1 MALDSNKIAD
11 NFIDQIKQGSSP
23 TPKIDNTVVVT
34 DDTDPSAIGGLAA
47 LGATIVG
54 AGVLAKRI
62 PGARALLQNLK
73 KDITPNKTFTPN
85 KPVEEIADIPTATGQ
100 SSELI
105 TTPSKELVIGRS
117 RIGEVQNIPFTQGKG
132 YTEANPLV
140 GSATFDRIMEAPF
153 EKGTAQQWSDWLI
166 KANRA
171 DLKIAT
177 GPLAGVSRRVSPD
190 ELDEL
195 NIIKFDK
202 QGKGESGFLKVMD
215 DQNMEVDRET
225 LLELVKNSPVNKL
238 KTIRL
243 GVRGDPEGDFI
254 SIQSSFR
261 DAVNKSGVDTSSGN
275 AEISEFVDRIN
286 SNLRKV
292 INGSYTQKE
301 AIPSGIYT
309 EIQDD
314 LVKIGRLVDNPQDFS
329 KILVNFNRDLGKYN
343 SYSKKLDKPEFLRFR
358 RDKSDNPNFYP
369 TYKTGMGYTYK
380 MDAGENF
387 VEDVIFYPG
396 RVPNTV
402 TGKFSP
408 IDEVHYIDNEI
419 GFIRYDDLANP
430 KLNERFG
437 LKPNARH
444 LRISEIQ
451 TDIHSPQFGDNKASY
466 FKRKINPFNRDAELE
481 ILKKQRAELLSK
493 KEPFEELGRGIS
505 GLTKKQRQ
513 ELVRINYEIGQLEKS
528 SLSKLINNQPIE
540 YTTAAPLARSWPDYA
555 AKSILRTMAERGI
568 NAVSVVPSPMN
579 KAIKM
584 PSFSTLGDEINY
596 GLMDGKALIKTADGS
611 IKKTNQLAVN
621 VAPFAKLAKQYG
633 AKFELFPMPKS
644 NPDKPFKVIAEY
656 TTRGGR
662 DGKNVQAGRIHY
674 NKKIGDQYVYEDHVG
689 AANSYDEALEIMKNR
704 EGVIGDRG
712 KLIIKEIGKDNP
724 DLYEKVPTLIASDD
738 VLRKFLLPMKAY
750 MKVGGF
756 VDKTNIFKGLL

>member
-62 PGARALLQNLK
+62 PGARTLLQNLK

-153 EKGTAQQWSDWLI
+153 EKGTAKQWSDWLV

-177 GPLAGVSRRVSPD
+177 GPLTGVSRRVSPD

-215 DQNMEVDRET
+215 DQKMEVDRET

-343 SYSKKLDKPEFLRFR
+343 SYSKKL
-358 RDKSDNPNFYP
+358 
-369 TYKTGMGYTYK
+369 
-380 MDAGENF
+380 
-387 VEDVIFYPG
+387 
-396 RVPNTV
+396 
-402 TGKFSP
+402 
-408 IDEVHYIDNEI
+408 
-419 GFIRYDDLANP
+419 
-430 KLNERFG
+430 
-437 LKPNARH
+437 
-444 LRISEIQ
+444 
-451 TDIHSPQFGDNKASY
+451 
-466 FKRKINPFNRDAELE
+466 
-481 ILKKQRAELLSK
+481 
-493 KEPFEELGRGIS
+493 
-505 GLTKKQRQ
+505 
-513 ELVRINYEIGQLEKS
+513 
-528 SLSKLINNQPIE
+528 
-540 YTTAAPLARSWPDYA
+540 
-555 AKSILRTMAERGI
+555 
-568 NAVSVVPSPMN
+568 
-579 KAIKM
+579 
-584 PSFSTLGDEINY
+584 
-596 GLMDGKALIKTADGS
+596 
-611 IKKTNQLAVN
+611 
-621 VAPFAKLAKQYG
+621 
-633 AKFELFPMPKS
+633 
-644 NPDKPFKVIAEY
+644 
-656 TTRGGR
+656 
-662 DGKNVQAGRIHY
+662 
-674 NKKIGDQYVYEDHVG
+674 
-689 AANSYDEALEIMKNR
+689 
-704 EGVIGDRG
+704 
-712 KLIIKEIGKDNP
+712 
-724 DLYEKVPTLIASDD
+724 
-738 VLRKFLLPMKAY
+738 
-750 MKVGGF
+750 
-756 VDKTNIFKGLL
+756 